1 MKIDPYA
8 SGVLVPTVHDRLVAD
23 IDNYARDANIPVR
36 WIWTP
41 LPEVCGPEEVEW
53 LVGFRSHTAAG
64 FAGLCLIGS
73 NMKIDPA
80 TRMAAIAGTLT
91 RNFVFARVMMVND
104 IVTAALDGTVPH
116 MSCLLVPN
124 FFVEKGKVT
133 TNGHWRSAALLDALV
148 TRHLKGLQTV
158 LYVSSIDDMGMD
170 YGTALK
176 CHIEQH
182 YQIVEVV

>member
-1 MKIDPYA
+1 
-8 SGVLVPTVHDRLVAD
+8 
-23 IDNYARDANIPVR
+23 
-36 WIWTP
+36 
-41 LPEVCGPEEVEW
+41 
-53 LVGFRSHTAAG
+53 
-64 FAGLCLIGS
+64 
-73 NMKIDPA
+73 
-80 TRMAAIAGTLT
+80 
-91 RNFVFARVMMVND
+91 
-104 IVTAALDGTVPH
+104 